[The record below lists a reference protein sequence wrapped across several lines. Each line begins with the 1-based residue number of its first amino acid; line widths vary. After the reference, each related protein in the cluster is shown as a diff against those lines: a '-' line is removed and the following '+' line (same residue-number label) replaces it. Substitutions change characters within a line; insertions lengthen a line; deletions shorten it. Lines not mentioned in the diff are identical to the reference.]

1 MKYVLYKELFNE
13 LIDPSYQVLKIGIW
27 EDEQGQE
34 DRLLI
39 KVMSFKAIQ
48 WLKTLDMNQNI
59 NPLLK
64 ICQKLRM
71 IPFSELQLCMV
82 LLRT

>member
-64 ICQKLRM
+64 SVKN
-71 IPFSELQLCMV
+71 
-82 LLRT
+82 